1 MLPRG
6 DHVQQVFYAGAD
18 PLLSGASSAEGKKL
32 FIDCSTIDP
41 DISREIG
48 QKVQSSGLGD
58 FSDAAVSV
66 RHKRSPTQRPRLPA
80 DSKLHRAAP
89 AARKPQL

>member
-6 DHVQQVFYAGAD
+6 HHVQQVFYAGED
-18 PLLSGASSAEGKKL
+18 SLLSAANETSTGGKKL

-48 QKVQSSGLGD
+48 KKVEESGLGQ

-66 RHKRSPTQRPRLPA
+66 CLDHTTMTT
-80 DSKLHRAAP
+80 H
-89 AARKPQL
+89 PQLTIRREAQVVPNPPP